1 MNYSIIFIMMVL
13 AFSCEIQKNNTEKS
27 VQEKNADWQ
36 YFNEMGGNE
45 KPTQYIIQSK
55 QEFEKVFAKT
65 QEDFDP
71 KESVPTIDFSQ
82 HSVIVIHFGAKSNG
96 GFSVKIKDTFT
107 QNNTILV
114 VLQSPK
120 FNPTD
125 PVITVMT
132 APILLATIPKTNA
145 TQLEYKIEYQ

>member
-1 MNYSIIFIMMVL
+1 MNYSIIFMILIL

-27 VQEKNADWQ
+27 VQNQNTDWQ

-55 QEFEKVFAKT
+55 QEFEKAFAKT
-65 QEDFDP
+65 QENFEP
-71 KESVPTIDFSQ
+71 KESIPTIDFSQ
-82 HSVIVIHFGAKSNG
+82 YSVIAIHFGTKSNG
-96 GFSVKIKDTFT
+96 GFSVKIKDIST

-114 VLQSPK
+114 LLQSPK
-120 FNPTD
+120 LNPTE

-145 TQLEYKIEYQ
+145 TQVEYKIEYQ